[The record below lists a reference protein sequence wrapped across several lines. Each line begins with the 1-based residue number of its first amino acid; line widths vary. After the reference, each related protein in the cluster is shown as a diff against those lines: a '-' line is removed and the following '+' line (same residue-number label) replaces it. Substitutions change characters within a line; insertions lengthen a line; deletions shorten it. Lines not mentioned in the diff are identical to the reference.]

1 MTVTHDLSLVSLL
14 ANASVLVQAVM
25 VLLLLMSIISWW
37 FMFRK
42 MFTLR
47 LFKEQTLEFE
57 TFLKNSDGAMIIQRL
72 NKDNPRSGSVEN
84 IVRSGFKEW
93 RSHKSKGDTPE
104 VLEGIQRTMR
114 SQYQMDMDALELHLS
129 FLATVGSVSPYIGL
143 FGTVWGIM
151 NSFRG
156 LAVAGQATL
165 TQVAPGIAEALVA
178 TAMGLFAAIPA
189 VMAYNFYTR
198 EIEKLSIRCE
208 RSIDHFTNI
217 LQRTLIY

>member
-47 LFKEQTLEFE
+47 VFKEQTLEFE

-72 NKDNPRSGSVEN
+72 NRDNPDSGSVEN

-93 RSHKSKGDTPE
+93 RSHKSK
-104 VLEGIQRTMR
+104 
-114 SQYQMDMDALELHLS
+114 
-129 FLATVGSVSPYIGL
+129 
-143 FGTVWGIM
+143 
-151 NSFRG
+151 
-156 LAVAGQATL
+156 
-165 TQVAPGIAEALVA
+165 
-178 TAMGLFAAIPA
+178 
-189 VMAYNFYTR
+189 
-198 EIEKLSIRCE
+198 
-208 RSIDHFTNI
+208 
-217 LQRTLIY
+217 

>member
-1 MTVTHDLSLVSLL
+1 MTVTHDLSLYSLL
-14 ANASVLVQAVM
+14 ANASVLVQCVM
-25 VLLLLMSIISWW
+25 ALLLVMSMASWW

-42 MFTLR
+42 MFSLR
-47 LFKEQTLEFE
+47 LFKRQTIEFE
-57 TFLKNSDGAMIIQRL
+57 AFLNNSDGAKIIQRL
-72 NKDNPRSGSVEN
+72 NRNNRDAGSVEN
-84 IVRSGFKEW
+84 IVRSGFQEW
-93 RSHKSKGDTPE
+93 RDQKAKNDGPE
-104 VLEGIQRTMR
+104 ILEGIQRTMR
-114 SQYQMDMDALELHLS
+114 SHYQMDMDDLEVHLS

-156 LAVAGQATL
+156 LATAGQATL

-178 TAMGLFAAIPA
+178 TAMGLLAAIPA

-198 EIEKLSIRCE
+198 EIEKLSVRCE
-208 RSIDHFTNI
+208 RSIDQFTNI